1 MMSHYDSALLED
13 ILDENRK
20 QTALLEKINNT
31 VKPPLVLDGGI
42 PEKNKELLMNALE
55 SLEKNEVDL

>member
-1 MMSHYDSALLED
+1 MSLESDLLED

-20 QTALLEKINNT
+20 QTVLLEKIYNT
-31 VKPPLVLDGGI
+31 VKPPLVLEGRM
-42 PEKNKELLMNALE
+42 PEKNKELLMKALE